1 MNDTAA
7 LSLKRA
13 FDRNHVRMRHDVAS
27 LRLSAAIS
35 TLRRQLVLER
45 HYNPEQPRVPACAT
59 GGGQWTSGGSA
70 AGAPGGDS
78 NQPDSAPPSNA
89 PAILGAVRLTID
101 NDATGEASWHHVV
114 NGFAD
119 DGALAM
125 QAVVNRDGS
134 KILSEFNTGDTS
146 FAWDERH
153 TVQTPAGTIATFEN
167 YGDTQ
172 SIYTGAERQLLGT
185 TTWTGQSP
193 DAVVQPALAFAPAIP
208 PLVAET
214 IEAGLALYTWMTLQD
229 RAGEKTVFAF
239 NAREY
244 VPDEE
249 EPRVQFAVKRLT
261 REETDEA
268 CPRHAEVQSR
278 TDTAADTVKRE
289 GNYWSAAEYGTKVH
303 TNLKDQIDALDDPN
317 FKAEVSILKSDEYA
331 RYGSKGSVRIDVLEK
346 VSNETV
352 CVYDIKTGRR
362 GLSLT
367 RSGEIFGEVTSAFGP
382 TTRIIVIETRPSQ

>member
-1 MNDTAA
+1 MNDATP
-7 LSLKRA
+7 LTLKREL
-13 FDRNHVRMRHDVAS
+13 DRNFVQQKHDVAS
-27 LRLSAAIS
+27 LRLSLAINR
-35 TLRRQLVLER
+35 LRRQLALEFR
-45 HYNPEQPRVPACAT
+45 YNPDQRRVPAGAT
-59 GGGQWTSGGSA
+59 DGGQWTSGGS
-70 AGAPGGDS
+70 GTGTPGGDS
-78 NQPDSAPPSNA
+78 NWPDSAPSSTS
-89 PAILGAVRLTID
+89 PAIFGAARLTID
-101 NDATGEASWHHVV
+101 NDATGEASWHHVI

-134 KILSEFNTGDTS
+134 KILSEFNTGDS
-146 FAWDERH
+146 SVAWEDRH
-153 TVQTPAGTIATFEN
+153 TVQTPAGTIVTFEN
-167 YGDTQ
+167 SGDTQ
-172 SIYTGAERQLLGT
+172 SIYTGADRQLLGT
-185 TTWTGQSP
+185 TTWTGQGP

-239 NAREY
+239 NAHEY

-249 EPRVQFAVKRLT
+249 ELRVKFAVKRLT
-261 REETDEA
+261 REETDAA

-278 TDTAADTVKRE
+278 TDAAAEIVKLE
-289 GNYWSAAEYGTKVH
+289 GNYWGAAEYGTKVH
-303 TNLKDQIDALDDPN
+303 KNLKDQIDALDDPN

-352 CVYDIKTGRR
+352 CVYDIKTDRR